1 MKTAL
6 IGIAYGLVV
15 VAVALVTL
23 FAPSLAGPAG
33 TPTYPTYP
41 AYPAFY
47 VPTAQIF
54 AVGLIIYSIGLLLF
68 RQRKA

>member
-15 VAVALVTL
+15 VAVALAAF
-23 FAPSLAGPAG
+23 FAPNLAGPAG
-33 TPTYPTYP
+33 TPAYP

-54 AVGLIIYSIGLLLF
+54 AVGFIIHSIGLRLF

>member
-1 MKTAL
+1 MTAL

-15 VAVALVTL
+15 VAVALAAF
-23 FAPSLAGPAG
+23 FAPNLAGPAG
-33 TPTYPTYP
+33 TP

-54 AVGLIIYSIGLLLF
+54 AVGFIIHSIGLRLF

>member
-6 IGIAYGLVV
+6 IGNAYWLVV
-15 VAVALVTL
+15 AAVALVAF
-23 FAPSLAGPAG
+23 FAPNLAGPAG

-41 AYPAFY
+41 TYY
-47 VPTAQIF
+47 IPTAQIL
-54 AVGLIIYSIGLLLF
+54 AVGLLIYSIGLLLF

>member
-15 VAVALVTL
+15 VAVALIAF
-23 FAPSLAGPAG
+23 FAPNLAGPAG
-33 TPTYPTYP
+33 TPAYP
-41 AYPAFY
+41 AYY
-47 VPTAQIF
+47 VPTAQIL
-54 AVGLIIYSIGLLLF
+54 AVGLLIYSIGLLLF

>member
-6 IGIAYGLVV
+6 IGNAYGLVV
-15 VAVALVTL
+15 VAVALVTF

-33 TPTYPTYP
+33 TPTYP

-54 AVGLIIYSIGLLLF
+54 AVGLLIYSIGLLLF